1 MQATFTSHSMDPR
14 SLTTLPEIL
23 SALSA
28 FQSEEAELSN
38 ALSDVLDARDPIV
51 ASLNR
56 LRSLLPQLD
65 ECRLEASFLSQKV
78 SNTAKTAER
87 VGSRVRCLDEEMGR
101 VREAADRVG
110 QVMDLKVKYVPLY
123 SSVCHDPPQSSLASL
138 QASIDSRDWE
148 SAARHCARAMSLP
161 LEVISGPFAETAV
174 VRMISVYCISRWTIR
189 IL

>member
-1 MQATFTSHSMDPR
+1 MDPR

-38 ALSDVLDARDPIV
+38 ALSDLLDARDPIV

-123 SSVCHDPPQSSLASL
+123 SPVVLFMPDPPTVV
-138 QASIDSRDWE
+138 SRV
-148 SAARHCARAMSLP
+148 AT
-161 LEVISGPFAETAV
+161 G
-174 VRMISVYCISRWTIR
+174 VY
-189 IL
+189 